1 MVRQHSLIT
10 LVFLPFE
17 YDTLEMS
24 KERITLTEVSSNILR
39 VHHPTLSA
47 LMCVSD
53 AGWAPSGYGYVIA
66 SVQRPA
72 R

>member
-1 MVRQHSLIT
+1 MVRQHPLIT

-53 AGWAPSGYGYVIA
+53 AG
-66 SVQRPA
+66 
-72 R
+72 